1 MILYIV
7 MGENNPS
14 NYFSLLLL
22 IFLSFQIQIALSSS
36 ELYVRF
42 GVCPQI
48 HFQVLLSEAEKLRE
62 KGRQN
67 KKYNYNRTGISRR
80 IGQIKKQYLNPYQ
93 RES

>member
-1 MILYIV
+1 MLNDLIYSNR
-7 MGENNPS
+7 GKEPKS

-22 IFLSFQIQIALSSS
+22 LFLSFKIQIALSSS

-62 KGRQN
+62 KARQN
-67 KKYNYNRTGISRR
+67 KKYNYNRTGINRR
-80 IGQIKKQYLNPYQ
+80 TGQIEK
-93 RES
+93 